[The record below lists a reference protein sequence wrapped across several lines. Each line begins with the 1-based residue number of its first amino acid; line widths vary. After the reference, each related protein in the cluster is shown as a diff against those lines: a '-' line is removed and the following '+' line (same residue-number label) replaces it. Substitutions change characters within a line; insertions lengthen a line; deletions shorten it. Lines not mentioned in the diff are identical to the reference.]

1 MRLTSPHRRSLLLGL
16 LAAFAL
22 AVLFGLAVASSA
34 RARTYSVP
42 ASDVA
47 PRGVNSSWTPRAGKS
62 MRASVQCPSRGKT
75 SGGMVV
81 ASSTTGASVV
91 PGGSYAEFRFTAPEG
106 TSIVGANFNA
116 RLTRSSGGWWV
127 GLDSDRGP
135 VFDCGQAPGRCPR
148 LRPVPAAKRG
158 IDRARWVRLIAIC
171 TQVRGCRTR
180 GPASVPAVEANLYD
194 AQVTVEDTAGP
205 RFGGFYAGQ
214 AFTWYR
220 GVGAA
225 FYAVSDASGITST
238 RVEANG
244 HVVAV
249 TPTKG
254 CDPTRPRPCPDVPFG
269 AVPLHTAD
277 APFHD
282 GANRVRAISTDAAGN
297 ESAVERAVL
306 VDNHAPAPVSDIH
319 VEGGEG
325 WRSQN
330 GFSVAWRNPE
340 GQVAPIVA
348 AHIEICAAAGG
359 SCFNARIAGS
369 GISRVDGLRPPVG
382 DWVMRVH
389 LEDAAGNGTRDSQSL
404 PVHLRFDDTAPG
416 QARPQERNGWI
427 NAVEAA
433 TRPEQIKLA
442 AGADRP
448 PSSIAGYSVTVD
460 GTDPDGSADAAGDP
474 ASYPIAGL
482 SNGIHSLRA
491 RAISGSGVPSAA
503 VGATDIRIDR
513 LAPTTAVEGVPDPS
527 TWQASPTT
535 LHLRGE
541 DQAELSGMAAAGPS
555 DPQIEHG
562 AYMTYQ
568 VDGAPAQRVR
578 GATAEVT
585 VEADGQHTVTY
596 RAIDAAGNDSVER
609 AASFKVDRTGPET
622 IAFHPPDPAD
632 PRRVLVD
639 VGDRTSGVA
648 GGLVQ
653 IHRVG
658 TGDWSSLPTRLA
670 DGRLD
675 AYVANDAL
683 PDGSYELRAV
693 VRDVAGNLAVGTQRS
708 DGVAAILQFPLRLP
722 TALRLGR
729 NHRVVSCRPV
739 RHRHGRRGRRC
750 ASTVRIVPLNGPI
763 RLAAGGRTTVDGVL
777 RSTDGDQPVAGAPV
791 VVTQQPRGSA
801 RVRQL
806 GVVHTDA
813 GGRFSFRTPPG
824 PSGSLSFSYAGTDT
838 TRPSGS
844 AAALLVAAGTTL
856 RVDRSR
862 VRNGDSVLFAGRLR
876 GGYLPS
882 AGKLVMLQAYVPGRD
897 RWITFATPRSDRN
910 GVWSYSYR
918 FEATSGVVRYK
929 FRARVPRESGY
940 PFEPGRSGLVA
951 VVVRGP

>member
-42 ASDVA
+42 ACDVA

-62 MRASVQCPSRGKT
+62 MRASVQCPSRGKA

-81 ASSTTGASVV
+81 ASSTTGGSVV

-158 IDRARWVRLIAIC
+158 IERARWIRLIAIC

-225 FYAVSDASGITST
+225 FYAVSDPSGITST

-382 DWVMRVH
+382 DWVVRVH

-568 VDGAPAQRVR
+568 VDGTPVQRVR
-578 GATAEVT
+578 GGAANVT
-585 VEADGQHTVTY
+585 VDSDGQHTVTY
-596 RAIDAAGNDSVER
+596 HATDAAGNDSGER
-609 AASFKVDRTGPET
+609 AVTFKVDRSAPEP
-622 IAFHPPDPAD
+622 IGIHPPDPAD

-639 VGDRTSGVA
+639 VADRTSGVA
-648 GGLVQ
+648 GGVVQ
-653 IHRVG
+653 IRRSG
-658 TGDWSSLPTRLA
+658 GGDWASLPTKLA

-675 AYVANDAL
+675 AYVTNDAL

-693 VRDVAGNLAVGTQRS
+693 VRDVAGNTAIGMQRT
-708 DGVAAILQFPLRLP
+708 DGAAAGLQFPLRLP
-722 TALRLGR
+722 TEVSLSRG
-729 NHRVVSCRPV
+729 HRVRTCRTV
-739 RHRHGRRGRRC
+739 RQRHRRTRRRC
-750 ASTVRIVPLNGPI
+750 ATQVQLVPLNGPVS
-763 RLAAGGRTTVDGVL
+763 LPFGGRTTVEGVL
-777 RSTDGDQPVAGAPV
+777 RSTDGNQPVQEGSV
-791 VVTQQPRGSA
+791 VVTQQPRGLS
-801 RVRQL
+801 RVQQA
-806 GVVHTDA
+806 GVVRTDSH
-813 GGRFSFRTPPG
+813 GRFSYRTPAG
-824 PSGSLSFSYAGTDT
+824 PSRELSLSYLGTDT
-838 TRPSGS
+838 ARPSQS
-844 AAALLVAAGTTL
+844 RATLLVSAGTTL

-862 VRNGDSVLFAGRLR
+862 VLNGDSVRFAGRLR
-876 GGYLPS
+876 GGYLSS
-882 AGKLVMLQAYVPGRD
+882 AGKLVTLQAYVPGRR
-897 RWITFATPRSDRN
+897 RWITFATPRSDRP
-910 GVWSYSYR
+910 GVWSQRYR
-918 FEATSGVVRYK
+918 FEATSGVVRYR
-929 FRARVPRESGY
+929 FRAVVPREAGY
-940 PFEPGRSGLVA
+940 PFELGRSGTVA
-951 VVVRGP
+951 VLVRGR